1 MNKGA
6 ISSRE
11 AVMRLTRL
19 FYLHQLFI
27 AFPICIALDPA
38 AVSAAFSDS
47 LSIAKFLGERDG
59 AISYT
64 FDDGT
69 RDQMQNAPP
78 LLEAQGFRG
87 TFFVIAGLAP
97 QTDEQAASTPS
108 GSWGSG
114 SWQSYARVAASGHEI
129 GNHSWSHVNLV
140 GIDDNWLHLETTTAC
155 SLIAVRIGTPA
166 FSYAYPYNTWDA
178 KVRAAVFLR
187 HHAAREAQT
196 GIGTSSTLTSC
207 NSVANNAIT
216 TKTWVALMIHGIAA
230 GYDSF
235 SNISIFRDHLA
246 YVKTKDPQ
254 LWVATFG
261 AVSRYSKE
269 RDFSTII
276 AQRTGVNEATVRVS
290 TTLDT
295 SLYDQPLTV
304 IIPAAGAVGVTA
316 RRQTDNQAVPA
327 SIKTGR
333 ILVDIVPDNSPVI
346 VTWTFQSSI
355 MKSGG
360 PKSGKPA
367 RIRGKFIRGM
377 HSSMGNPNAKK
388 AFDAQGRE
396 RDAAGRSPSPPSII
410 APEH

>member
-1 MNKGA
+1 
-6 ISSRE
+6 
-11 AVMRLTRL
+11 MRFPLPVV
-19 FYLHQLFI
+19 LHR
-27 AFPICIALDPA
+27 PIITFSACIALYPA
-38 AVSAAFSDS
+38 AAVAAFSDS

-69 RDQMQNAPP
+69 RDQIQNAPP

-97 QTDEQAASTPS
+97 QTDADAVSKPA
-108 GSWGSG
+108 GDWGSG

-129 GNHSWSHVNLV
+129 ANHSWSHVNLV

-178 KVRAAVFLR
+178 KVRAAVFQR

-196 GIGTSSTLTSC
+196 GIGTSSTVTSC

-230 GYDSF
+230 GYEPF
-235 SNISIFRDHLA
+235 SNISVFRDHLA

-261 AVSRYSKE
+261 AVSRYIKE
-269 RDFSTII
+269 RDSSTIT
-276 AQRTGVNEATVRVS
+276 AQHTGANEATVRMS

-304 IIPAAGAVGVTA
+304 IIPAPGAVGATA
-316 RRQTDNQAVPA
+316 RRQAGNQPVPA

-346 VTWTFQSSI
+346 VTWTYQSSVI
-355 MKSGG
+355 RNGG
-360 PKSGKPA
+360 PKSGTPA
-367 RIRGKFIRGM
+367 RVRGKFIRGM
-377 HSSMGNPNAKK
+377 HSSMGNPNAK

-396 RDAAGRSPSPPSII
+396 CDAAGRSPSPPISI